1 LKCALHILSKGNS
14 VNILKPGHGRGGNTN
29 ELGNVS
35 RSPGKSFLFF
45 LTVTRLGISLAGEEV
60 EWLAEHFSFKVSGV
74 LLMALETPREC
85 FISCLAVLITAA
97 GLQGE

>member
-1 LKCALHILSKGNS
+1 M
-14 VNILKPGHGRGGNTN
+14 
-29 ELGNVS
+29 
-35 RSPGKSFLFF
+35 
-45 LTVTRLGISLAGEEV
+45 RLGISLAGEEV

-85 FISCLAVLITAA
+85 FILCLAVLITAA

>member
-1 LKCALHILSKGNS
+1 MCIAQFSKGNS
-14 VNILKPGHGRGGNTN
+14 VNILKLGHGRGGNTN

-35 RSPGKSFLFF
+35 RSPRKSFLFF
-45 LTVTRLGISLAGEEV
+45 LTYKRPGISLAGEGV
-60 EWLAEHFSFKVSGV
+60 GCMAEHFDFEMSGV